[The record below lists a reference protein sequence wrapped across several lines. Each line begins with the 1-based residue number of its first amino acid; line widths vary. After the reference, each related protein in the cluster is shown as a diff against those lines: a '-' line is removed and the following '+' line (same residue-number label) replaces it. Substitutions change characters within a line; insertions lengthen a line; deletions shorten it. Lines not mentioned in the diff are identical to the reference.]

1 MDRKAGFEQYRIF
14 MGGLGSAGQRARIP
28 ASLQLAR
35 NLRAARM
42 GGLALKLAEVLYF
55 GWEGE
60 ALRRTFAELGLIVRA
75 LEDARPC

>member
-1 MDRKAGFEQYRIF
+1 
-14 MGGLGSAGQRARIP
+14 
-28 ASLQLAR
+28 
-35 NLRAARM
+35 M